1 MTSCDRPG
9 SGRTRC
15 DPYNPRTQRSA
26 WVKTHRAPFVCSQ
39 SEADQVV
46 HLPQHHLG
54 RLVQSHGQVQ
64 LARPNPWT
72 TWCSVQREER
82 ASASYD
88 QHMGWEAVGQ
98 RRTTTSARLKYATTA
113 ECRRAPCVNTSFRHS
128 SGSHRGARL
137 LRRFTQ
143 CECRWFL
150 AHPSMRAARLPHV
163 GQQARPAR
171 R

>member
-1 MTSCDRPG
+1 LG
-9 SGRTRC
+9 SKLTVHPSSAPKVKRTRSFIC
-15 DPYNPRTQRSA
+15 HNTTYDGL
-26 WVKTHRAPFVCSQ
+26 F
-39 SEADQVV
+39 
-46 HLPQHHLG
+46 
-54 RLVQSHGQVQ
+54 QSHGQVQ

-72 TWCSVQREER
+72 TSCSVQREER